1 MPEATP
7 EFLKQCTRIKRAH
20 NHKEKGFE
28 HQVSETQDYSGA
40 FICRNNKHHAIAAN
54 KPKAQQL
61 WTDPTNRTKFLQC
74 DYEYINT
81 KCEHLV
87 HWWNY
92 VKPPLGKIQPKEPR
106 PQPFR
111 QPLSKHSAASTSQYS
126 SVSSEIRSTI
136 SHVSDRGR
144 QWTSNI
150 IQRSIAIHPFQR
162 PHPSTAGVLE
172 CHWIR
177 SRPQPLSS
185 PTLALSL
192 IRCNAS
198 SVGIWPA

>member
-1 MPEATP
+1 MKIYNIHSGHP
-7 EFLKQCTRIKRAH
+7 KRESFS
-20 NHKEKGFE
+20 KFRLWIEKGMGGKTRVFGKNRVFSTKPGFPGRTSVLLANPGYFKGLE
-28 HQVSETQDYSGA
+28 AQG
-40 FICRNNKHHAIAAN
+40 KHN
-54 KPKAQQL
+54 M
-61 WTDPTNRTKFLQC
+61 RTPGPLVKV
-74 DYEYINT
+74 
-81 KCEHLV
+81 CE
-87 HWWNY
+87 
-92 VKPPLGKIQPKEPR
+92 PPLGKIQPKEPR

-111 QPLSKHSAASTSQYS
+111 QPLFKHSASSTSQYS
-126 SVSSEIRSTI
+126 SVSSVIRSTI